1 MGSGK
6 QQPLQHALQL
16 NSLLAGWKNGRS
28 KSWGMNLS
36 EVEIPFRPIQPPKVN
51 WVFFLLLISAFF
63 KFRRT
68 RHLLSHHSPCHTMS
82 GQYGPVPCSV
92 NYPFPTSRHCH
103 ILFVPNSCS
112 TCLRS
117 RIHVW
122 SLWQGQL
129 FFIKTNEEENNF
141 SSYFWCSLLI
151 FISADQLIGVWEEK
165 PLLCF
170 FASVTEHT
178 YSISMQSRKRINLHL
193 EGSFLSEDHNSD
205 EYFCKLKKRLECL
218 IYEETIIAGVYNKA
232 L

>member
-1 MGSGK
+1 
-6 QQPLQHALQL
+6 
-16 NSLLAGWKNGRS
+16 
-28 KSWGMNLS
+28 MNLS

-68 RHLLSHHSPCHTMS
+68 RHLLSHHSPCHTTS

-92 NYPFPTSRHCH
+92 TYPFPTSRHCH
-103 ILFVPNSCS
+103 ILFAPNSCS

-205 EYFCKLKKRLECL
+205 EYFCKLKKTLSRMFDLWRNHNCRFLQQSLVRKIVYRSCYGCVFYTTNDIYTTQCKL
-218 IYEETIIAGVYNKA
+218 I
-232 L
+232 LL